1 MQKAQLL
8 LSEGIAA
15 QKNTVIAGLTRLLM
29 EPDSE
34 DLLLSIIDSVPTW
47 GEDQVVECGKQV
59 AAAVSEGLIMS
70 LYQSDILQVAFQLLA
85 PAVEPVVEAWSV
97 VICRLIGQ
105 MPVSRVLEECAPS
118 VLRLSDY
125 SQAVALRKAG
135 TSMLQALADL
145 LGCKLTAEML
155 LRCSR
160 LAQDT
165 DYHVRMAACPMLLA
179 VARAVS
185 AAALHSSIYSEV
197 EALVEDENEDVQREA
212 LELLA
217 CVIPLLEQEKVEKDV
232 VPLLSRSLL
241 GVSEFSLKAK
251 LAECLG
257 QLCVGLKLAL
267 SADLRSHFLSL
278 FTEFANHPSPII
290 RHQAAF
296 NFPAVLSVLISQPH
310 ITYFRVIYTKLCRDE
325 RLEVRLPALSS
336 LHEVSKMLSD
346 QMDLFLGLLNE
357 QLDDPS
363 VHLTLCKVLPH
374 CPVQLLS
381 ESILRK
387 LAGVLSSAGQWRK
400 QMAVAEVLSALVTK
414 VNARL
419 FMGAFS
425 SVLFKLVTSAP
436 WLLRVK
442 CAEILADLL
451 KWSYYAD
458 LKQSIGTFLIDT
470 LGLSKRYVDRAVFL
484 KACLRI
490 IENCSKRFFKK
501 NFLDTVLALGKDP
514 VRNVRILFSQHL
526 LTIRKAIG
534 NDHSDNATRFSAVLN
549 ALTSDNCKLIAQNA
563 QSAYSTI
570 MTQAFWKDI
579 TSLKEI
585 NTEAQRVN
593 FENKQAEE
601 EKEEQEEAR
610 KRLLEELTAKAR
622 SDIQQVKN
630 GSRSRHS
637 RKPSNIQL
645 SLSPVGKKTPS
656 QESARSN
663 YYRGPA
669 RAYVLRTY
677 RRNK

>member
-8 LSEGIAA
+8 LSEGLAA
-15 QKNTVIAGLTRLLM
+15 QKNTVIGGLPRLLM

-34 DLLLSIIDSVPTW
+34 DLLLYIIDAVPTW
-47 GEDQVVECGKQV
+47 SEDQVVECGKQMAV
-59 AAAVSEGLIMS
+59 AVSEGLILS
-70 LYQSDILQVAFQLLA
+70 LYQSDILQVAFQLLE
-85 PAVEPVVEAWSV
+85 PAVESVVEAWTV
-97 VICRLIGQ
+97 VVCRLIGQ
-105 MPVSRVLEECAPS
+105 MPVSRVMEECAPS
-118 VLRLSDY
+118 ALRLSDY
-125 SQAVALRKAG
+125 SQAVVLRKAG
-135 TSMLQALADL
+135 TCLLRALADL
-145 LGCKLTAEML
+145 LGNKMTSEML

-179 VARAVS
+179 VAKAVT
-185 AAALHSSIYSEV
+185 AVTLHTTVYPEV
-197 EALVEDENEDVQREA
+197 RALVEDENEDVQREA
-212 LELLA
+212 LSLLTS
-217 CVIPLLEQEKVEKDV
+217 VIPLLEQERVEKDV
-232 VPLLSRSLL
+232 LPLLARSVLT
-241 GVSEFSLKAK
+241 VSDFSLKAK

-257 QLCVGLKLAL
+257 PLCIGLQLVLGT
-267 SADLRSHFLSL
+267 DMRNQFLSL

-296 NFPAVLSVLISQPH
+296 NFPAVLSVLISQSH

-325 RLEVRLPALSS
+325 RLEVRIPALSS

-346 QMDLFLGLLNE
+346 QMDLFISLLTE

-363 VHLTLCKVLPH
+363 VHLPLCKVLPL
-374 CPVQLLS
+374 CPAQLLS
-381 ESILRK
+381 ENILRK
-387 LAGVLSSAGQWRK
+387 LAGLMSNASQWRK
-400 QMAVAEVLSALVTK
+400 QMAVADTISTLVTK
-414 VNARL
+414 VNSRL
-419 FMGAFS
+419 FMTIFS
-425 SVLFKLVTSAP
+425 PALFKLVTTAP

-442 CAEILADLL
+442 CSEILSDLL
-451 KWSYYAD
+451 KWSHYAD
-458 LKQSIGTFLIDT
+458 LKQSLGTFLIDS
-470 LGLSKRYVDRAVFL
+470 LGLSKRYMDRAVFL
-484 KACLRI
+484 KACLRV

-526 LTIRKAIG
+526 LVIRKAIG
-534 NDHSDNATRFSAVLN
+534 NDHSDNATRFSAILN
-549 ALTSDNCKLIAQNA
+549 ALTSDHCQLIAQNA
-563 QSAYSTI
+563 QSAYATI

-585 NTEAQRVN
+585 NTEAHRVN
-593 FENKQAEE
+593 FENKQMEE

-610 KRLLEELTAKAR
+610 RRLLEELTAKAR

-663 YYRGPA
+663 FYRGPA

>member
-8 LSEGIAA
+8 LSEGLAA
-15 QKNTVIAGLTRLLM
+15 QKNTVIGGLPRLLM

-34 DLLLSIIDSVPTW
+34 DLLLYIIDAVPTW
-47 GEDQVVECGKQV
+47 SEDQVVECGKQMAV
-59 AAAVSEGLIMS
+59 AVSEGLILS
-70 LYQSDILQVAFQLLA
+70 LYQSDILQVAFQLLE
-85 PAVEPVVEAWSV
+85 PAVEPVVEAWTV
-97 VICRLIGQ
+97 VLCRLIGQ
-105 MPVSRVLEECAPS
+105 MPVSRVIEECAPS
-118 VLRLSDY
+118 ALRLSDY
-125 SQAVALRKAG
+125 SQAVVLRKAG
-135 TSMLQALADL
+135 TCLLRALADL
-145 LGCKLTAEML
+145 LGSKMTGEML

-179 VARAVS
+179 VAKAVT
-185 AAALHSSIYSEV
+185 AVTLHTTVYPEV
-197 EALVEDENEDVQREA
+197 QTLVEDENEDVQREA
-212 LELLA
+212 LSLLTS
-217 CVIPLLEQEKVEKDV
+217 VIPLLEQERVEKDV
-232 VPLLSRSLL
+232 LPLLSRSVLT
-241 GVSEFSLKAK
+241 VSEFSLKAK

-257 QLCVGLKLAL
+257 PLCIGLQLVLGT
-267 SADLRSHFLSL
+267 DMRNQFLSL

-296 NFPAVLSVLISQPH
+296 NFPAVLSVLISQSH

-325 RLEVRLPALSS
+325 RLEVRIPALSS

-346 QMDLFLGLLNE
+346 QMDLFISLLTE

-363 VHLTLCKVLPH
+363 VHLPLCKVLPM
-374 CPVQLLS
+374 CPAQLIS
-381 ESILRK
+381 ENILRK
-387 LAGVLSSAGQWRK
+387 LAGVMNSAGQWRK
-400 QMAVAEVLSALVTK
+400 QMAVADTISTLVTK
-414 VNARL
+414 VNSRL
-419 FMGAFS
+419 FMTIFS
-425 SVLFKLVTSAP
+425 PVLFKLVTTAP

-442 CAEILADLL
+442 CSEILSDLL
-451 KWSYYAD
+451 KWSHYAD
-458 LKQSIGTFLIDT
+458 LKQSLGTFLIDS
-470 LGLSKRYVDRAVFL
+470 LGLSKRYMDRAVFL
-484 KACLRI
+484 KACLRV

-526 LTIRKAIG
+526 LVIRKAIG
-534 NDHSDNATRFSAVLN
+534 NDHSDNATRFSAILN
-549 ALTSDNCKLIAQNA
+549 ALTSDHCQLIAQNA
-563 QSAYSTI
+563 QSAYATI

-585 NTEAQRVN
+585 NTEAHRVS
-593 FENKQAEE
+593 FENKQMEE

-663 YYRGPA
+663 FYRGPA